1 MMFLNRLTLK
11 EKEAFLNLAHY
22 IAHVDDEFCDKERD
36 IIDKYCMEMQ
46 VDDVEWSPESFSLSV
61 VLDAFKEE
69 SHKKIVLLEIMALVF
84 SDGHLH
90 QSEEETLNVII
101 RHFGLNPNLGVV
113 YKEWAKSIL
122 SLFVQ
127 GEALIHL

>member
-1 MMFLNRLTLK
+1 MFLNRLRPL
-11 EKEAFLNLAHY
+11 EKEAFIQLAHH
-22 IAHVDDEFCDKERD
+22 IAHVDEDFCHKEQI

-46 VDDVEWSPESFSLSV
+46 IDDVTYSAA
-61 VLDAFKEE
+61 AFDFEQVMSTFTEE

-84 SDGHLH
+84 SDGVLH
-90 QSEEETLNVII
+90 EKEESVLEDVVNY
-101 RHFGLNPNLGVV
+101 FGLNPNLVIV

-122 SLFVQ
+122 SLFIQ

>member
-1 MMFLNRLTLK
+1 MFLNRLALQ
-11 EKEAFLNLAHY
+11 EKEAFLKLAHH
-22 IAHVDDEFCDKERD
+22 IAHVDDDFSNKERD

-46 VDDVEWSPESFSLSV
+46 IDDVEWSENSFDLSS
-61 VLDAFKEE
+61 VLDVFQEE

-90 QSEEETLNVII
+90 QAEEKTLDDIVQ
-101 RHFGLNPNLGVV
+101 HFGLNPNLGVV

>member
-1 MMFLNRLTLK
+1 MFLNQLSMP
-11 EKEAFLNLAHY
+11 EKQAFLEIAHY
-22 IAHVDDEFCDKERD
+22 IANVDEDFCEAEEL

-46 VDDVEWSPESFSLSV
+46 IDDVNFEPSSFDLNSKLSIFTK
-61 VLDAFKEE
+61 D
-69 SHKKIVLLEIMALVF
+69 SHKKILLLEIMALVY
-84 SDGHLH
+84 SDEVLH
-90 QSEEETLNVII
+90 KKEENALDSIVKY
-101 RHFGLNPNLGVV
+101 FGLNPNLIIV